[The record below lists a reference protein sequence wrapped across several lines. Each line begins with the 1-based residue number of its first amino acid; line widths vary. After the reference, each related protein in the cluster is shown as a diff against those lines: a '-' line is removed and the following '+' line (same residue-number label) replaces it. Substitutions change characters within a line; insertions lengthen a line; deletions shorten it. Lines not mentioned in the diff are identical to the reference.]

1 MSIEPEAAKRA
12 GARTRAMIARLVI
25 QTTLWLVA
33 MAALLF
39 VPAGRTD
46 WPGAWA
52 FLIEM
57 AVMGFGIGLW
67 LARHDPALLAER
79 LSLPLQR
86 GQKTWDKVFLS
97 AVMAL
102 FILWLVAM
110 ALDAGSRRWSAVPL
124 WAQILGALLILL
136 TGYLG
141 YLAMRE
147 NSYAAAVVKVQRER
161 GQKTV
166 STAPTVMCATRST
179 PRPSSISWA
188 RRCCWARGAGS
199 RWHRSS
205 SPLSRSAR

>member
-1 MSIEPEAAKRA
+1 
-12 GARTRAMIARLVI
+12 MIARLVI

-39 VPAGRTD
+39 VPAGRID

-67 LARHDPALLAER
+67 LARHDPALLVER

-86 GQKTWDKVFLS
+86 DQKTWDKVFLS

-110 ALDAGSRRWSAVPL
+110 ALDAGSWRWSSVPL
-124 WAQILGALLILL
+124 WAQVLGALLILL
-136 TGYLG
+136 TGAIG
-141 YLAMRE
+141 FLALRE
-147 NSYAAAVVKVQRER
+147 NSYAAAVVKVQRSAAR
-161 GQKTV
+161 KP
-166 STAPTVMCATRST
+166 SAPAPTAMCATRST
-179 PRPSSISWA
+179 PRPCSISWA
-188 RRCCWARGAGS
+188 RRCCWARGWGS
-199 RWHRSS
+199 RWRRSS
-205 SPLSRSAR
+205 SPRSRSAR